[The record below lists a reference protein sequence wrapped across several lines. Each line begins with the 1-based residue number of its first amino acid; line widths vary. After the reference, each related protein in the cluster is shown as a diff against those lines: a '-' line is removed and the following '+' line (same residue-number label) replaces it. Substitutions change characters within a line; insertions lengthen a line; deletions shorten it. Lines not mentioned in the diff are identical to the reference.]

1 MKNRVKFLGA
11 ALLCLA
17 FGSEALTLGRIRGAA
32 LIGKP
37 LDVTVQVQMEAG
49 EEASS
54 LCFAADVF
62 HADTRQVDGRVR
74 VLVEASAQVQTA
86 NLRILSSNP
95 VDEPVVTVYL
105 RTGCGQKTSRR
116 YVLLADFPSEVIAP
130 LVVAAPEVPV
140 ALPAAPVKANL
151 LSTEPALSTDSQTL
165 AVATARPRHTPRRRA
180 EVKRPQAKTPVASSH
195 TAQAQDRS
203 KAQRV
208 AGQARLKLDP
218 LEMFSD
224 RISNLDSFMTFAPTE
239 DAVRSLQKMQTLES
253 DVKALRAS
261 AAINDASLA
270 DLKARLQ
277 KAQAQRFPNGLIY
290 SLIAL
295 VLICLSAV
303 AYLWYSQR
311 RVQSPEA
318 RWWAGASAGQ
328 APAAAEPGPA
338 PAPALAPDVGRAGKA
353 LDQAHVLKQPHST
366 AVSGSAGS
374 AAEID
379 VSMVE
384 MSHSSFDELM
394 QSEASRRTN
403 HKQPLSPAPT
413 VKSPHAPGRSEEA
426 SRDIRRQV
434 EFLVSRGRSERA
446 VGLLK
451 KLAHDGDEPHPDV
464 YLELLGLLRSL
475 GMKTDFQQI
484 GVEFSRLFNGRVPEF
499 ASFSEEGRALESYP
513 EVMSRI
519 AALWPTAKAQAV
531 IEACIFRDPQH
542 PVSAPFDLAAFR
554 DLLLLHAI
562 AQTGKPRFDAS
573 HGIDARASQQSDLT
587 LYQAES
593 PDLLDLDLS
602 DSEVAVDVHLPLT
615 GSGEE
620 APMAQGV
627 GPAPTVEADSF
638 LDFDLPEV
646 SKQSMPGDDKAS

>member
-1 MKNRVKFLGA
+1 MKNKIKLLGIT
-11 ALLCLA
+11 LLCLA
-17 FGSEALTLGRIRGAA
+17 CASEALTLGRIRGAA

-37 LDVTVQVQMEAG
+37 LDVAVPVQMDAG
-49 EEASS
+49 ETATS
-54 LCFAADVF
+54 LCFDAEVF
-62 HADTRQVDGRVR
+62 HADTRQDASRVR
-74 VLVEASAQVQTA
+74 VLVEASAQTQIA
-86 NLRILSSNP
+86 NVRILSSAP

-116 YVLLADFPSEVIAP
+116 YVLLADVPSEVETPTGAATPVI
-130 LVVAAPEVPV
+130 VVAAVS
-140 ALPAAPVKANL
+140 APVKANL
-151 LSTEPALSTDSQTL
+151 SPAEPPEANAKSPRVAASPPRQTDRHR
-165 AVATARPRHTPRRRA
+165 VAA
-180 EVKRPQAKTPVASSH
+180 KRPQVGVPLAASNIAATPDKNKAGRSS
-195 TAQAQDRS
+195 
-203 KAQRV
+203 
-208 AGQARLKLDP
+208 GQSRLKLDP
-218 LEMFSD
+218 LDMFSD
-224 RISNLDSFMTFAPTE
+224 RVANIDSFMTFAPTE
-239 DAVRSLQKMQTLES
+239 DALRSQQKVQTLEN

-261 AAINDASLA
+261 AALNEASLA

-303 AYLWYSQR
+303 AYLWYLQR

-318 RWWAGASAGQ
+318 RWWTGATAGL
-328 APAAAEPGPA
+328 APAAAEPA
-338 PAPALAPDVGRAGKA
+338 PGPDVGRAEKA
-353 LDQAHVLKQPHST
+353 LDQAHVLKQPHS
-366 AVSGSAGS
+366 AAMPGHAGS

-413 VKSPHAPGRSEEA
+413 VQTQHAPGRSDVA
-426 SRDIRRQV
+426 FRDIRRQV
-434 EFLVSRGRSERA
+434 EFLVSRGSTERA

-451 KLAHDGDEPHPDV
+451 KLAHDGDEPHPEV
-464 YLELLGLLRSL
+464 YLDLLGLLHSL

-499 ASFSEEGRALESYP
+499 ASFSDEGRALESCP

-542 PVSAPFDLAAFR
+542 PVSEPFDLAAFR

-562 AQTGKPRFDAS
+562 VQTGKTRLDAS
-573 HGIDARASQQSDLT
+573 PGIDARASQQSDLV

-593 PDLLDLDLS
+593 LDLLDLDLS
-602 DSEVAVDVHLPLT
+602 DSEAAVAVDVHLPLSAT
-615 GSGEE
+615 GDE
-620 APMAQGV
+620 ASIAQGV

-638 LDFDLPEV
+638 LNFDLPEV
-646 SKQSMPGDDKAS
+646 PKQSLPGGDKGS